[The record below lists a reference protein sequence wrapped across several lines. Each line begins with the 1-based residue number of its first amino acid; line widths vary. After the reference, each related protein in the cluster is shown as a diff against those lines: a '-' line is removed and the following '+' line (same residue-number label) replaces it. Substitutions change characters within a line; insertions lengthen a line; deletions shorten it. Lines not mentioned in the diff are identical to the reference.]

1 MLPVSGIKVMVVDD
15 HTVVRSGLSLLLR
28 TQPDIEV
35 VGLAGSADQ
44 AIDLARAKSPDVVL
58 LDITMP
64 GKSGLDALPELLQV
78 SPDTRVIILTM
89 HDDQAYVGRALGLG
103 ASGYLLKS
111 AADEELVDAIRTVHG
126 GRSFISIT
134 LGDNSLRGVL
144 KEGAPGTVG
153 ARESP
158 GLSDREREVLGLIG
172 RGHTNREIAEKTS
185 LSVKSVETYRT
196 RIAHK
201 LGIRKRAELV
211 RYAIENGLLEAES

>member
-1 MLPVSGIKVMVVDD
+1 MLPVPGIKVMVVDD

-35 VGLAGSADQ
+35 VGLAGSANQ
-44 AIDLARAKSPDVVL
+44 AIDLARETHPEVVL

-64 GKSGLDALPELLQV
+64 GRTGLDALPELLEA
-78 SPDTRVIILTM
+78 SPGSRVIILTM
-89 HDDQAYVGRALGLG
+89 HDDQAYVGHALSLG

-126 GRSFISIT
+126 GRSFISVT

-144 KEGAPGTVG
+144 KNDRQSWG
-153 ARESP
+153 ARASTS
-158 GLSDREREVLGLIG
+158 LSDREREVLSLIG
-172 RGHTNREIAEKTS
+172 RGHTNREIADKTH
-185 LSVKSVETYRT
+185 LSVKSIETYRT

-211 RYAIENGLLEAES
+211 RYAVENGLLDAEG

>member
-1 MLPVSGIKVMVVDD
+1 MIRVGAIQVVIVDD

-35 VGLAGSADQ
+35 VGLAGSAEQ
-44 AIDLARAKSPDVVL
+44 AIALAAELAPSVIL

-64 GKSGLDALPELLQV
+64 DRSGLDALPDLLRA
-78 SPDTRVIILTM
+78 SPTSRVIILTM
-89 HDDQAYVGRALGLG
+89 HDDQAYLGRALSQG

-111 AADEELVDAIRTVHG
+111 AADEELVDAIRTVHR
-126 GRSFISIT
+126 GRSFISVS
-134 LGDNSLRGVL
+134 LADNSLRDVL
-144 KEGAPGTVG
+144 DEPP
-153 ARESP
+153 ARREAT

-172 RGHTNREIAEKTS
+172 RGHTNREIADHTD

-211 RYAIENGLLEAES
+211 RYAVENGLIDG